1 MRSGALAERA
11 HIVDEA
17 AADWIAR
24 RDRGG
29 WTAEDQAAFDRWLAA
44 STHNRVAWLRLNA
57 AWHKAGELR
66 AVEMTRKPAP
76 RWRRPAY
83 AAAALAASLLVGVFA
98 AVELGP
104 QTYST
109 KVGGS
114 RAEMLED
121 GSRLELNTD
130 SRASVR
136 QTDDLRV
143 VKLDRGEAY
152 FTVSRD
158 RRPFVVEAGDY
169 SVAASD
175 GAFSVFRQGGRVLV
189 AVESGRVAV
198 RRRDLPAGAAQP
210 VICNAGALL
219 EARPEATRLMLS
231 PSRVDKLLSWRRG
244 LVTFDDSRLSDVVAE
259 FNRYN
264 KTQLVI
270 TDPSLAEAKVGG
282 AFRPTNVDAFVR
294 ILGQDLGVTAK
305 REDGRILLAAG

>member
-1 MRSGALAERA
+1 LAERA

-24 RDRGG
+24 RDRGE
-29 WTAEDQAAFDRWLAA
+29 WTADDQAAFDRWLAA

-57 AWHKAGELR
+57 AWEKADELR
-66 AVEMTRKPAP
+66 GGTQDAVKPTRRIA
-76 RWRRPAY
+76 RPAY
-83 AAAALAASLLVGVFA
+83 AAAAIAATLLAGVFA

-104 QTYST
+104 QTYAT

-114 RAEMLED
+114 RAEMLDD
-121 GSRLELNTD
+121 GSRVELNTD
-130 SRASVR
+130 SRVSIR
-136 QTDDLRV
+136 QTGDLRE

-152 FTVSRD
+152 FTVNHD

-169 SVAASD
+169 SVAARD
-175 GAFSVFRQGGRVLV
+175 GAFSVYRQGGRVLV
-189 AVESGRVAV
+189 AVESGKVAV

-244 LVTFDDSRLSDVVAE
+244 LVTFDDSRLADVVAE

-270 TDPSLAEAKVGG
+270 TDPALAEARVGG
-282 AFRPTNVDAFVR
+282 AFRPTNLDAFVR
-294 ILGQDLGVTAK
+294 ILGQNLGVAAR

>member
-1 MRSGALAERA
+1 LAERA

-24 RDRGG
+24 RDRGD
-29 WTAEDQAAFDRWLAA
+29 WSADDQAAFDRWLAA

-57 AWHKAGELR
+57 AWERADDLRTEPTPAKA
-66 AVEMTRKPAP
+66 PA
-76 RWRRPAY
+76 RRRAY
-83 AAAALAASLLVGVFA
+83 AAAAAIAATLLAGVFA

-104 QTYST
+104 QTYAT

-114 RAEMLED
+114 RAEMLDD

-130 SRASVR
+130 SRVSIR
-136 QTDDLRV
+136 QTDALRE
-143 VKLDRGEAY
+143 VKLDHGEAY
-152 FTVSRD
+152 FTVRRD
-158 RRPFVVEAGDY
+158 ARPFIVKAGDY
-169 SVAASD
+169 SVAATD
-175 GAFSVFRQGGRVLV
+175 GAFSVYRQGGRVLV
-189 AVESGRVAV
+189 AVESGKVAV

-210 VICNAGALL
+210 VICTAGAML

-244 LVTFDDSRLSDVVAE
+244 LVTFDDSRLADVVAE

-270 TDPSLAEAKVGG
+270 TDPALAEARVGG
-282 AFRPTNVDAFVR
+282 AFRPTNLDAFVR
-294 ILGQDLGVTAK
+294 ILGQNLGVTAT
-305 REDGRILLAAG
+305 REGGRVLLAQG

>member
-1 MRSGALAERA
+1 
-11 HIVDEA
+11 VDEA
-17 AADWIAR
+17 AADWVAR
-24 RDRGG
+24 RDRGD
-29 WTAEDQAAFDRWLAA
+29 WTARDQAAFDRWLAA

-57 AWHKAGELR
+57 AWEKAEELGEGTAAARPARRRTR
-66 AVEMTRKPAP
+66 A
-76 RWRRPAY
+76 AY
-83 AAAALAASLLVGVFA
+83 AAAALAATLLAGVFA

-104 QTYST
+104 QTYAT

-114 RAEMLED
+114 RAEMLKD

-130 SRASVR
+130 SRVSIR
-136 QTDDLRV
+136 QTGDLRE
-143 VKLDRGEAY
+143 VKLDHGEAY

-169 SVAASD
+169 SVAASN
-175 GAFSVFRQGGRVLV
+175 GAFSVYRQDGQVLV
-189 AVESGRVAV
+189 AVERGKVSV

-244 LVTFDDSRLSDVVAE
+244 LVTFDDSRLADVVAE

-270 TDPSLAEAKVGG
+270 TDPALAEARVGG
-282 AFRPTNVDAFVR
+282 AFRPTNLDAFVR
-294 ILGQDLGVTAK
+294 ILGQNLGVTAR

>member
-1 MRSGALAERA
+1 MAERA

-24 RDRGG
+24 RDRGD

-57 AWHKAGELR
+57 AWEKADDLR
-66 AVEMTRKPAP
+66 AGPAKQP
-76 RWRRPAY
+76 AHRWTW
-83 AAAALAASLLVGVFA
+83 AAAAIAATLLAGVFA

-104 QTYST
+104 QTYAT

-114 RAEMLED
+114 RAEMLDD

-130 SRASVR
+130 SRVSIR
-136 QTDDLRV
+136 QTGALREV
-143 VKLDRGEAY
+143 RLDRGEAY
-152 FTVSRD
+152 FTVSHD

-169 SVAASD
+169 SVAAND
-175 GAFSVFRQGGRVLV
+175 GAFSVYRQGGRVLV
-189 AVESGRVAV
+189 AVESGKVAV

-231 PSRVDKLLSWRRG
+231 PTRVDKLLAWRRG
-244 LVTFDDSRLSDVVAE
+244 LVTFDDARLADVVAE

-270 TDPSLAEAKVGG
+270 TDPALAEARVGG
-282 AFRPTNVDAFVR
+282 AFRPTNLDAFVR
-294 ILGQDLGVTAK
+294 ILGQNLGVTAR
-305 REDGRILLAAG
+305 REDGRVLLAQG